1 MTARVESRRSGL
13 FRDFC
18 SPRGQFFGPWQSI
31 PGMNR
36 ALLAELAARFKHLH
50 QPGDPLVVLNAWD
63 AASATRIAAAG
74 FLAVATS
81 SAAVNE
87 SLGFPDNNSAPAAAV
102 FDAARRIVQAVIVP
116 GTLDLEAGY
125 GLSAEEFIDGVL
137 GTGAVGFNLEDTD
150 YTPGA
155 TQSAHLADPAVHAQ
169 RLADMRA
176 VADRRRVPVVINAR
190 IDTFIRYRDRD
201 PAAVLVDTIQRAR
214 LYLEAGAD
222 CVYPIGVY
230 QPDVAAKLVDALQ
243 APVNANIHPSV
254 SLTDLAKT
262 GVARISVG
270 PTAFRVLMGDLERR
284 AKLLAGGDVAGFTA

>member
-1 MTARVESRRSGL
+1 
-13 FRDFC
+13 
-18 SPRGQFFGPWQSI
+18 
-31 PGMNR
+31 MNPT
-36 ALLAELAARFKHLH
+36 LLAELATRLKKLH

-74 FLAVATS
+74 FPAVATS

-87 SLGFPDNNSAPAAAV
+87 SLGVPDNNSAPPAAV
-102 FDAARRIVQAVIVP
+102 FDAARRIVQAVSVP

-125 GLSAEEFIDGVL
+125 GLSAEEFIDCVL

-150 YTPGA
+150 YTSGA
-155 TQSAHLADPAVHAQ
+155 TQATPLADPVAHAQ

-176 VADRRRVPVVINAR
+176 VADRRRVAVVINAR

-201 PAAVLVDTIQRAR
+201 PAAVLDETIQRAR

-230 QPDVAAKLVDALQ
+230 QPDVAAKLVDTLQ

-254 SLTDLAKT
+254 VLADLAKT